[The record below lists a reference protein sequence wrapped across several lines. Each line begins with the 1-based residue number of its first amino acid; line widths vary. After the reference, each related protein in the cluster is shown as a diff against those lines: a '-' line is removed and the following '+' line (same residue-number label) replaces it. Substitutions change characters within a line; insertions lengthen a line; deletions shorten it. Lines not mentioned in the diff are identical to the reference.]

1 MNRTLLSI
9 LAICCVAFTSMAEG
23 SVRWLETT
31 HNFGAFDESVGPVS
45 CRFSF
50 VNTGNEPVA
59 VIAARPNC
67 GCTAPKYSTTPIA
80 PGDTGFVA
88 VSYDPAGRPGRFDKF
103 VAVDLSYPSSRI
115 KLHVTGTVIGAP
127 SSVSQRFP
135 AACGSGLLLAK
146 GALMTGEVDK
156 GQLRTVFLGG
166 YNSSP
171 DTLQPSVEGLPPY
184 LQAAVEP
191 QRVPPGEQVSFVF
204 YFNSA
209 ECPLYGLVT
218 DSITIRPG
226 AGAEACDI
234 PSVAIV
240 RENFSRLT
248 PGQLAKAPVVYIAE
262 PVADFGRI
270 SRSDATLSR
279 TITIGNQGK
288 NALEIR
294 RVYTTDPGVGV
305 TVNTTRVKKGK
316 QAEATI
322 TVDPGALPGAMLNA
336 RISVITNDPANPVQ
350 TIRVVG
356 EFVNN

>member
-1 MNRTLLSI
+1 M
-9 LAICCVAFTSMAEG
+9 
-23 SVRWLETT
+23 
-31 HNFGAFDESVGPVS
+31 
-45 CRFSF
+45 
-50 VNTGNEPVA
+50 
-59 VIAARPNC
+59 
-67 GCTAPKYSTTPIA
+67 
-80 PGDTGFVA
+80 
-88 VSYDPAGRPGRFDKF
+88 
-103 VAVDLSYPSSRI
+103 
-115 KLHVTGTVIGAP
+115 
-127 SSVSQRFP
+127 
-135 AACGSGLLLAK
+135 
-146 GALMTGEVDK
+146 
-156 GQLRTVFLGG
+156 
-166 YNSSP
+166 
-171 DTLQPSVEGLPPY
+171 
-184 LQAAVEP
+184 
-191 QRVPPGEQVSFVF
+191 
-204 YFNSA
+204 
-209 ECPLYGLVT
+209 T
-218 DSITIRPG
+218 DSITIRP
-226 AGAEACDI
+226 GAEACDI